1 MIHGNGKITLPGRRA
16 AIMDQLQDPDVLKES
31 MMGCRKLTELEKNKY
46 QAELEIGV
54 PGVKGVYEAV
64 LTIEEG
70 EYPKRCQML
79 VQGEGKPGSVEA
91 AGEIK
96 LTSRKNGE
104 TLLHYSYTASVQ
116 GTVASLGKPVL
127 NGAAKVIINDFFKK
141 AKKEIVK
148 DQKENSS

>member
-1 MIHGNGKITLPGRRA
+1 MINGNGKVSFPGRREEV
-16 AIMDQLQDPDVLKES
+16 MDQLQDPGVLKES
-31 MMGCRKLTELEKNKY
+31 IMGCRKLTELEKNKY

-54 PGVKGVYEAV
+54 PGVKGMYEAV
-64 LTIEEG
+64 LIIEEG
-70 EYPKRCQML
+70 AYPKHCQMI

-104 TLLHYSYTASVQ
+104 TMLHYSYTASVE

-127 NGAAKVIINDFFKK
+127 NGAAKVIISDFFKK

-148 DQKENSS
+148 GQEGNPE